1 MSAIS
6 AALERDRRVLFL
18 PTTAMD
24 GSTTKGTLSSMGI
37 RLDLCGTFEG
47 LLHEVAAG
55 AGALLLPEEVV
66 SPARRAALGAI
77 STLNN
82 RGRTSP
88 CCS

>member
-47 LLHEVAAG
+47 LLQEVAAG
-55 AGALLLPEEVV
+55 AGALLL
-66 SPARRAALGAI
+66 AGGGRLA
-77 STLNN
+77 
-82 RGRTSP
+82 RTSRGTRRDP
-88 CCS
+88 RLSTTVV